1 MKKKV
6 TRVLQA
12 NFHPGDPHKKALIE
26 LLCYWVP
33 HITAS
38 GLSSAPRTFQRNVML
53 RILVLSKWFTSYLIF
68 NAQMLYWTPV
78 QIDLLALHRP
88 IALAVTKNLKKW
100 NEKNERST
108 PEWLQPVSCNTV
120 PLLMPEEASQHSLRY
135 HCPAGLSGEL
145 QIQTYVILNVWNQH
159 RHATLFQPQVCHAYN
174 VLPIGLDC
182 DTEQTEIKWANSDKT
197 LSKLR

>member
-1 MKKKV
+1 MSCS
-6 TRVLQA
+6 
-12 NFHPGDPHKKALIE
+12 E
-26 LLCYWVP
+26 YWY
-33 HITAS
+33 
-38 GLSSAPRTFQRNVML
+38 FQNGSL
-53 RILVLSKWFTSYLIF
+53 GYLIF

-78 QIDLLALHRP
+78 QINLLALHRP

-100 NEKNERST
+100 NEKNEWST

-159 RHATLFQPQVCHAYN
+159 RNATSFQPQVCHAYN
-174 VLPIGLDC
+174 VLPFGLDC
-182 DTEQTEIKWANSDKT
+182 GTGIALCAEQTQIKIECSI
-197 LSKLR
+197 LRHFLQ